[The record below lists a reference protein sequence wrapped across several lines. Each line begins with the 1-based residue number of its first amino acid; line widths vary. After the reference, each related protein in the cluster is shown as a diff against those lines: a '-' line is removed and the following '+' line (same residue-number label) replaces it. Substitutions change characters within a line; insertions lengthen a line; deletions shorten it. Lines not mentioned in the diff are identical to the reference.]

1 MLDISSEILNS
12 GLEVDAVL
20 TTASGSHNIK
30 VLFNNEF
37 EMANILGIDAES
49 SKPQMEYAESDR
61 NGAIQGNSVVITDNG
76 TQVFSGKIV
85 DFEPDG
91 HGFIISRLA
100 YD

>member
-12 GLEVDAVL
+12 GLEEDAVL

-37 EMANILGIDAES
+37 EMAAILGITVES
-49 SKPQMEYAESDR
+49 SQPQMEYAEADR
-61 NGAIQGNSVVITDNG
+61 NSAVQGNQVVIRGAT
-76 TQVFSGKIV
+76 FKIV

-91 HGFIISRLA
+91 NGFIISHLS